1 MSLDE
6 LIKIDPVMNFKN
18 HNFYLIAF
26 KTIFNYT
33 NTIECRSWLRGGQ
46 FVLYLCMTIRKISR
60 GYN

>member
-46 FVLYLCMTIRKISR
+46 FVIPMHDYSK
-60 GYN
+60 NK